1 MKGNDDDGRSDIKKE
16 GTMTFGRLRHFARA
30 LALPL
35 VVSLVAACT
44 QAPSASNAP
53 ATATVAATPAGPA
66 GTLTIAM
73 RGDIQSP
80 HPYLSYDIVG
90 ISYRYNI
97 FDSLVE
103 WDANGKIVPGIA
115 ESWKVDGLNITWT
128 IRKGVKFHNGDPVT
142 ADDVKFSLD
151 TIKSKDLNSGSA
163 GNFGAVDS
171 ATVVDPNTVTW
182 KLSRI
187 DARIFDT
194 TANNLSIL
202 PMKYYTS
209 VGQAGFISKP
219 IGSGPF
225 KFVSWAKDDK
235 VTMEANTDYWT
246 GGSKGKALVKTLIF
260 RAIPTAATRVSEL
273 KAGSV
278 DLVQDLPPDQF
289 DPLKAAG
296 FNVVENKSPVYNYAF
311 FNTGSTADAAKPLK
325 DAKVRQ
331 AMNMAV
337 DTATI
342 IKTVLGG
349 HSRQLAAGITDLTDG
364 YSADLKPFAFDQA
377 KAKSLLAEAGYP
389 NGFTIDADVSNTA
402 KQDVPQAII
411 AQLAQV
417 GIKVNLQA
425 LPTDVFNDRWVKRTM
440 DPLYFVTWNTFTHPA
455 LLDLLA
461 GCKGFISSFC
471 NNDAQKFLDQGG
483 TTLDQAAQTTAY
495 TAAAKVF
502 ATDPFGIYIS
512 ADNAL
517 YGLSSKVSGWKAHG
531 ITVVLGT
538 NTTVNK

>member
-1 MKGNDDDGRSDIKKE
+1 
-16 GTMTFGRLRHFARA
+16 MTFGRVRHFAR
-30 LALPL
+30 LVVLPL

-44 QAPSASNAP
+44 QTPGASSAPS
-53 ATATVAATPAGPA
+53 VAATPSGPA

-90 ISYRYNI
+90 ISYRENV
-97 FDSLVE
+97 FDALVE
-103 WDANGKIVPGIA
+103 WSYDGKIVPGIA
-115 ESWKVDGLNITWT
+115 ESWKVDGTTITFN

-163 GNFGAVDS
+163 SNFAAVDS
-171 ATVVDPNTVTW
+171 ATVVDTNTVQF

-202 PMKYYTS
+202 PMKYYQS
-209 VGQAGFISKP
+209 VGQAGFIAKP
-219 IGSGPF
+219 IGTGPY
-225 KFVSWAKDDK
+225 KFVSWAKDDR
-235 VTMEANTDYWT
+235 VTMEANTDYWA
-246 GGSKGKALVKTLIF
+246 GSYKGKPLAKTLVF
-260 RAIPTAATRVSEL
+260 RAIPTAATRVAEL
-273 KAGSV
+273 KAGSA
-278 DLVQDLPPDQF
+278 DIVQDLPTDQV

-296 FNVVENKSPVYNYAF
+296 FNVVENKSPVYNWAF
-311 FNTGSTADAAKPLK
+311 FNTASPSDAAKPLK
-325 DAKVRQ
+325 DTRVRQ
-331 AMNMAV
+331 AMNLAV

-349 HSRQLAAGITDLTDG
+349 HSRQLAGGVTDLTDG
-364 YSADLKPFAFDQA
+364 YTSDLKPFAFDQA
-377 KAKSLLAEAGYP
+377 KAKQLLADAGYP

-402 KQDVPQAII
+402 KQDVPQAVI
-411 AQLAQV
+411 AQLGQV
-417 GIKVNLQA
+417 GIKVNLTA

-440 DPLYFVTWNTFTHPA
+440 DPMYFVTWNTFTHPA

-471 NNDAQKFLDQGG
+471 NQDAQKFLDQGG
-483 TTLDQAAQTTAY
+483 ASLDQTTQTAAY
-495 TAAAKVF
+495 TQAVKVL

-517 YGLSSKVSGWKAHG
+517 YGVNSKISGWKAHG

-538 NTTVNK
+538 NTTAAK

>member
-1 MKGNDDDGRSDIKKE
+1 MKE
-16 GTMTFGRLRHFARA
+16 ETMTFRRFRYLARA

-35 VVSLVAACT
+35 VVALVAACT

-73 RGDIQSP
+73 RGDIQST

-90 ISYRYNI
+90 ISYRYNL

-115 ESWKVDGLNITWT
+115 ESWKVDGTTITWN

-142 ADDVKFSLD
+142 ADDVKFSID

-163 GNFGAVDS
+163 SNFGAVDS
-171 ATVVDPNTVTW
+171 ATVVDANTVTW

-209 VGQAGFISKP
+209 AGQAGFIAKP

-246 GGSKGKALVKTLIF
+246 GGSKGKALVKTLVF

-296 FNVVENKSPVYNYAF
+296 FNVVENKSPVYNWAF
-311 FNTGSTADAAKPLK
+311 FNTASTADAAKPLK

-364 YSADLKPFAFDQA
+364 YSSDLKPFAFDPA
-377 KAKSLLAEAGYP
+377 KAKSLLTEAGYP
-389 NGFTIDADVSNTA
+389 SGFTIDADVSNTA

-417 GIKVNLQA
+417 GIKVNLNA

-440 DPLYFVTWNTFTHPA
+440 DPMYFVTWNTFTHPA

-483 TTLDQAAQTTAY
+483 ATLDQAAQTTAY
-495 TAAAKVF
+495 TAAAKVL

>member
-1 MKGNDDDGRSDIKKE
+1 VHKVKE
-16 GTMTFGRLRHFARA
+16 ETMTFAHVRHLARVVV
-30 LALPL
+30 LPL
-35 VVSLVAACT
+35 VVLLAACT
-44 QAPSASNAP
+44 QTPGASSPPSAS
-53 ATATVAATPAGPA
+53 ATPSGPA

-90 ISYRYNI
+90 ISYRSNV

-103 WDANGKIVPGIA
+103 WGYDGKIVPGIA
-115 ESWKVDGLNITWT
+115 ESWKVDGTTITFK
-128 IRKGVKFHNGDPVT
+128 IRSGVKFHNGDPVT

-163 GNFGAVDS
+163 TNFAAVDS
-171 ATVVDPNTVTW
+171 ATVVDPSTVQF

-209 VGQAGFISKP
+209 VGQAGFIAKP
-219 IGSGPF
+219 IGTGPY
-225 KFVSWAKDDK
+225 KFVSWAKDDR

-246 GGSKGKALVKTLIF
+246 GSYKGKPLAKTLVF
-260 RAIPTAATRVSEL
+260 RGIPTAATRVAEL
-273 KAGSV
+273 KAGSA
-278 DLVQDLPPDQF
+278 DIVQDLPTDQV

-296 FNVVENKSPVYNYAF
+296 FNVVENKSPVYNWAF
-311 FNTGSTADAAKPLK
+311 FNTASTADAAKPLK

-349 HSRQLAAGITDLTDG
+349 HARQLAAGITDLTDG
-364 YSADLKPFAFDQA
+364 YTSDLKPFAFDQA
-377 KAKSLLAEAGYP
+377 KAKSLLAEAGYAS
-389 NGFTIDADVSNTA
+389 GFSIDADISNTA
-402 KQDVPQAII
+402 KPDVAQAVI
-411 AQLAQV
+411 AQLGQV
-417 GIKVNLQA
+417 GIKVNLNS
-425 LPTDVFNDRWVKRTM
+425 LPTDVFNDRWVKKGL
-440 DPLYFVTWNTFTHPA
+440 DPMYFVTWNTFTHPA

-471 NNDAQKFLDQGG
+471 NQDAQKFLDQGG
-483 TTLDQAAQTTAY
+483 ATLDQATQTTAY
-495 TAAAKVF
+495 TQAAKVL

-512 ADNAL
+512 ADNAI
-517 YGLSSKVSGWKAHG
+517 YGVNSKVTGWKAHG

-538 NTTVNK
+538 NTTAAK

>member
-1 MKGNDDDGRSDIKKE
+1 MKGTTITMDDANTE
-16 GTMTFGRLRHFARA
+16 EETMTFRRIRNLARA

-35 VVSLVAACT
+35 VISLVAACT

-53 ATATVAATPAGPA
+53 ATASVAASPAGPA

-73 RGDIQSP
+73 RGDIQST

-90 ISYRYNI
+90 ISYRYNV

-142 ADDVKFSLD
+142 ADDVKFSID

-163 GNFGAVDS
+163 SNFAAVDS
-171 ATVVDPNTVTW
+171 ATVVDANTVLW
-182 KLSRI
+182 KLGRV
-187 DARIFDT
+187 DARILDT

-202 PMKYYTS
+202 PIKYYQS
-209 VGQAGFISKP
+209 VGQAGFIAKP

-246 GGSKGKALVKTLIF
+246 GGAKGKALAKTLVF

-273 KAGSV
+273 RAGSV
-278 DLVQDLPPDQF
+278 DIVQDLPPDQF

-296 FNVVENKSPVYNYAF
+296 FNVVENKSPVYNWAF
-311 FNTGSTADAAKPLK
+311 FNTASTADAAKPLK

-349 HSRQLAAGITDLTDG
+349 HARQLAAGITDLTDG
-364 YSADLKPFAFDQA
+364 YTSDLKPFSFDQA

-389 NGFTIDADVSNTA
+389 NGFSIDADISATA
-402 KQDVPQAII
+402 KPDVAQAII
-411 AQLAQV
+411 AQLGQV
-417 GIKVNLQA
+417 GIKVNLNA
-425 LPTDVFNDRWVKRTM
+425 LPTDVFNDRWIKKTL

-471 NNDAQKFLDQGG
+471 NQDAQKFLDQGG
-483 TTLDQAAQTTAY
+483 ATLDQPTQTAAY
-495 TAAAKVF
+495 TQAAKIL

>member
-1 MKGNDDDGRSDIKKE
+1 
-16 GTMTFGRLRHFARA
+16 MTFRLRHIARA

-35 VVSLVAACT
+35 VLSLVAACT
-44 QAPSASNAP
+44 QTPGASNAP

-171 ATVVDPNTVTW
+171 ATVVDANTVTW

-202 PMKYYTS
+202 PMKYYAS
-209 VGQAGFISKP
+209 VGQAGFIAKP
-219 IGSGPF
+219 IGTGPF
-225 KFVSWAKDDK
+225 KFVSWAKDDRL
-235 VTMEANTDYWT
+235 TMEANTDYWS
-246 GGSKGKALVKTLIF
+246 GSPKGKPLVKTLVF
-260 RAIPTAATRVSEL
+260 RAIPTASTRVSEL

-278 DLVQDLPPDQF
+278 DMVQDLPTDQV
-289 DPLKAAG
+289 DPLKSSG
-296 FNVVENKSPVYNYAF
+296 FNVVESKSPVYNWAF
-311 FNTGSTADAAKPLK
+311 FNTLNTAASAKPLQ
-325 DAKVRQ
+325 DTRVRQ
-331 AMNMAV
+331 AMNYAV

-342 IKTVLGG
+342 IKTVLYF
-349 HSRQLAAGITDLTDG
+349 LC
-364 YSADLKPFAFDQA
+364 
-377 KAKSLLAEAGYP
+377 LL
-389 NGFTIDADVSNTA
+389 
-402 KQDVPQAII
+402 
-411 AQLAQV
+411 
-417 GIKVNLQA
+417 
-425 LPTDVFNDRWVKRTM
+425 
-440 DPLYFVTWNTFTHPA
+440 
-455 LLDLLA
+455 
-461 GCKGFISSFC
+461 
-471 NNDAQKFLDQGG
+471 
-483 TTLDQAAQTTAY
+483 
-495 TAAAKVF
+495 
-502 ATDPFGIYIS
+502 
-512 ADNAL
+512 
-517 YGLSSKVSGWKAHG
+517 
-531 ITVVLGT
+531 VVLA
-538 NTTVNK
+538 TVLPLSKTVGVYALCPFR